1 MEKIQDL
8 MKEEQLRRKAKE
20 ATQRQQKGGEKS
32 LTFYMPITETLCL
45 GKWYHSLTMVRSF
58 RIDSY
63 FTHSSLG
70 FLFES
75 MPSLKVVQFGFAFE
89 NRMAYEDIQL
99 SHQRIST
106 MEFSLTDTP
115 IQADF
120 FRDLLNGSQFP
131 SLNKIVI
138 FFNATKSLDSL
149 RAILAQDL
157 SRIKSFH
164 FNASGFQLRPNE
176 GRDQSILSFLR
187 EHQLNEVVL
196 KGSLFTQ

>member
-1 MEKIQDL
+1 
-8 MKEEQLRRKAKE
+8 
-20 ATQRQQKGGEKS
+20 
-32 LTFYMPITETLCL
+32 
-45 GKWYHSLTMVRSF
+45 
-58 RIDSY
+58 
-63 FTHSSLG
+63 
-70 FLFES
+70 
-75 MPSLKVVQFGFAFE
+75 
-89 NRMAYEDIQL
+89 
-99 SHQRIST
+99 

-115 IQADF
+115 IQAEF

-131 SLNKIVI
+131 ALNKIVI

-196 KGSLFTQ
+196 KGALFTQEEKQECLKILGSYPMLWYCSLWSPDLLASHNKVVYSLAKHQLYKRVSRRTFSAIAFTLL